1 MVRGMRRQH
10 VGDGMGANAAIL
22 KAAAELFAEEGFEG
36 ASMRELATRAGCSP
50 ANVYHHHRNKYDL
63 FVTIIEASMM
73 LHLAGLRAALAA
85 HEDPVEQL
93 RATISNHLRLHME
106 RPEFRLLRSDF
117 HPLRGEERRRF
128 IEERDEYERG
138 VRAIVIRAKK
148 MGLVDVEDPKLTVM
162 VTLDGCTQVHNW
174 YRADGQLSSLEIA
187 RRLTDFFL
195 AGFGARSRA
204 QAQGDR

>member
-1 MVRGMRRQH
+1 MVLGMRRQH
-10 VGDGMGANAAIL
+10 VGANAAIL

-93 RATISNHLRLHME
+93 RETITNHLRLHME

-174 YRADGQLSSLEIA
+174 YRPDGQLSSVEIA

-195 AGFGARSRA
+195 AGFGVRA
-204 QAQGDR
+204 HPTRAVR